1 MLQLHVTNLIHLP
14 SSFPSSVPSSLPFF
28 LSPSLSLRNFH
39 VWNEAHMARPDLPTG
54 FGGWQVLDATPQE
67 ESPQGGG
74 YRLGPSPRQAIKL
87 GQRMNYDVEFVIS
100 EVWDRGGGGLRL
112 VQNQFLACPLDSKL
126 RNINSHITAL
136 KHMCCVRRGLLP
148 HVGVEKL

>member
-1 MLQLHVTNLIHLP
+1 
-14 SSFPSSVPSSLPFF
+14 
-28 LSPSLSLRNFH
+28 
-39 VWNEAHMARPDLPTG
+39 MARPDLPTG

-100 EVWDRGGGGLRL
+100 EVWDWGGLRL
-112 VQNQFLACPLDSKL
+112 VQNQFHA
-126 RNINSHITAL
+126 
-136 KHMCCVRRGLLP
+136 
-148 HVGVEKL
+148 

>member
-1 MLQLHVTNLIHLP
+1 MHLALLP
-14 SSFPSSVPSSLPFF
+14 QCLSLP
-28 LSPSLSLRNFH
+28 PSLPPSLLRNFH
-39 VWNEAHMARPDLPTG
+39 VWNEAHMARPDLPSG

-100 EVWDRGGGGLRL
+100 EVRLRGCDLCKINFMHEHWILR
-112 VQNQFLACPLDSKL
+112 
-126 RNINSHITAL
+126 
-136 KHMCCVRRGLLP
+136 
-148 HVGVEKL
+148 

>member
-1 MLQLHVTNLIHLP
+1 M
-14 SSFPSSVPSSLPFF
+14 
-28 LSPSLSLRNFH
+28 
-39 VWNEAHMARPDLPTG
+39 WNEAHMARPDLPTG

-100 EVWDRGGGGLRL
+100 EVWDWGDCDWCKISFMHVHWIPSYETLTL
-112 VQNQFLACPLDSKL
+112 
-126 RNINSHITAL
+126 T
-136 KHMCCVRRGLLP
+136 LL
-148 HVGVEKL
+148 L

>member
-1 MLQLHVTNLIHLP
+1 M
-14 SSFPSSVPSSLPFF
+14 
-28 LSPSLSLRNFH
+28 
-39 VWNEAHMARPDLPTG
+39 WNEAHMARPDLPAG

-100 EVWDRGGGGLRL
+100 EVGLGVEIYAKPVSCMTVGFPIL
-112 VQNQFLACPLDSKL
+112 TLL
-126 RNINSHITAL
+126 
-136 KHMCCVRRGLLP
+136 HMCCIYRCVYAMSEDIAYDSCLTL
-148 HVGVEKL
+148 K

>member
-1 MLQLHVTNLIHLP
+1 M
-14 SSFPSSVPSSLPFF
+14 
-28 LSPSLSLRNFH
+28 
-39 VWNEAHMARPDLPTG
+39 WNEAHMARPDLPTG

-100 EVWDRGGGGLRL
+100 EVGDWGRGGGGGGRRGGEEGGEGGCMH
-112 VQNQFLACPLDSKL
+112 N
-126 RNINSHITAL
+126 
-136 KHMCCVRRGLLP
+136 VRRG
-148 HVGVEKL
+148 VEISARSVSCMTIGFQVTKH

>member
-1 MLQLHVTNLIHLP
+1 
-14 SSFPSSVPSSLPFF
+14 
-28 LSPSLSLRNFH
+28 
-39 VWNEAHMARPDLPTG
+39 MARPDLPSG

-100 EVWDRGGGGLRL
+100 EVRLGGLRFM
-112 VQNQFLACPLDSKL
+112 QNQFHARTLDSQIENKYSSQSL
-126 RNINSHITAL
+126 NL
-136 KHMCCVRRGLLP
+136 C
-148 HVGVEKL
+148 

>member
-1 MLQLHVTNLIHLP
+1 M
-14 SSFPSSVPSSLPFF
+14 
-28 LSPSLSLRNFH
+28 
-39 VWNEAHMARPDLPTG
+39 WNEAYMARPDLPSG

-100 EVWDRGGGGLRL
+100 EVRSDMQTPDP
-112 VQNQFLACPLDSKL
+112 VVFTSVSAIFILDIDCWS
-126 RNINSHITAL
+126 
-136 KHMCCVRRGLLP
+136 G
-148 HVGVEKL
+148 

>member
-1 MLQLHVTNLIHLP
+1 M
-14 SSFPSSVPSSLPFF
+14 
-28 LSPSLSLRNFH
+28 
-39 VWNEAHMARPDLPTG
+39 WNEAHMARPDLPTG

-100 EVWDRGGGGLRL
+100 EVWDLGGGGGGGGLYTQR
-112 VQNQFLACPLDSKL
+112 QKRTLASRWSRETLDVL
-126 RNINSHITAL
+126 R
-136 KHMCCVRRGLLP
+136 R
-148 HVGVEKL
+148 